1 MRRILATVLAIPAW
15 TAAAHAGCDSG
26 SVVGYTP
33 VFTGNTGVRCKETDV
48 PQVSLPQAR

>member
-15 TAAAHAGCDSG
+15 TAAAHA
-26 SVVGYTP
+26 GYTP